1 MVKFI
6 SKHLQERKPS
16 IKAYSYT
23 PQTQTVNKE
32 TVIEKGQES
41 VPLSMAEAKS
51 KEEPKIDEKKT
62 VKKRKNKLQESK
74 STMNTAEKVAM
85 AQEILGNGA
94 AAENNLKILKRDRGL
109 IERTESSKTILTEDN
124 KELLI
129 D

>member
-94 AAENNLKILKRDRGL
+94 GAENNLKILKRDRGL

>member
-32 TVIEKGQES
+32 TVIEKEQES
-41 VPLSMAEAKS
+41 VPLSMTEAKS

-94 AAENNLKILKRDRGL
+94 ATENNLKILKRDRGL

>member
-23 PQTQTVNKE
+23 PPIQTVNKE
-32 TVIEKGQES
+32 TVIEKEQES
-41 VPLSMAEAKS
+41 VPLSMTEAKS

-94 AAENNLKILKRDRGL
+94 ATENNLKILKRDRGL